1 MGKDRKGR
9 ASEVN
14 REGDGDASEGERGKG
29 NEFKSACLEEKL
41 IRAAILSGFVLCMLI
56 YIGRLRLHISL
67 LKLCCIETFVSSCMY
82 PHF

>member
-29 NEFKSACLEEKL
+29 NEFESACLGEKL
-41 IRAAILSGFVLCMLI
+41 IRAAILSGFVLCMLT
-56 YIGRLRLHISL
+56 YIGHLRLHISL
-67 LKLCCIETFVSSCMY
+67 LNYAALTR
-82 PHF
+82 